1 MEKRRLPIGTD
12 NFTKLRQNHLYYVD
26 KTGLIR
32 ELLESWSEV
41 TLFTR
46 PRRFGKTLNTSML
59 KAFFEIGTDEA
70 LFDGLA
76 ISREKEICEQYLG
89 KFPVI
94 SISLKTVEAADYD
107 SARLRLWSVI
117 REEAERFVYLLQGEQ
132 LDALDKENFMR
143 LRKGEGNL
151 EESLLMLSRLLCKH
165 YGQKVIILIDEYD
178 VPLDRAARYGYYDRM
193 IILIRTMFSA
203 VLKSNDYLQFAVLT
217 GCMRIS
223 YKGTST
229 GCSFA
234 SCGKESLFSDL
245 NNLKVYSI
253 VDNRFDE
260 WFGFTDAEV
269 RKMLDDYELTDYY
282 KQTKEWYDG
291 YRIGQQDVYCPWDVI
306 NWCDKLMNDT
316 NHDPENFWANTSGD
330 DRILQFVDMADDAT
344 KRELERLSAGESV
357 EKNLTLN
364 LTYDEL
370 GSSINHFWSVLFTAG
385 YLTQCGKNEYGE
397 YRLVI
402 PNREIN
408 HVFDQQ
414 IKRCFYRKIGS
425 NLMTLYKALSE
436 ADART
441 VEEQLNASMRESISF
456 MDGGNSDEQKESFY
470 HGLLLGMLKDR
481 SGWKIRSNR
490 EAGNGRA
497 DIIVSDPLH
506 NSGYIIEV
514 KYAKDAK
521 SESDVTA
528 LDKWADIALKQIED
542 QDYQQYFEDE
552 DVQHIFR
559 YGIAFYKKKCL
570 VKIS

>member
-12 NFTKLRQNHLYYVD
+12 NFSKLRQNHLYYVD

-59 KAFFEIGTDEA
+59 KAFFEIGTEKA
-70 LFDGLA
+70 LFDGLV
-76 ISREKEICEQYLG
+76 ISQEKELCDQYMG
-89 KFPVI
+89 RFPVI
-94 SISLKTVEAADYD
+94 SVSLKTVEAADYD
-107 SARLRLWSVI
+107 SARLRLWNVV
-117 REEAERFVYLLQGEQ
+117 REEAERFSFLVQSGR

-143 LRKGEGNL
+143 LRKGEGSL
-151 EESLLMLSRLLCKH
+151 EESLLMLSRILCKH
-165 YGQKVIILIDEYD
+165 YDQKVIILIDEYD
-178 VPLDRAARYGYYDRM
+178 VPLDKSARYGYYDRM

-223 YKGTST
+223 
-229 GCSFA
+229 
-234 SCGKESLFSDL
+234 KESLFSDL

-269 RKMLDDYELTDYY
+269 RKMLEDFELTDYY
-282 KQTKEWYDG
+282 EQTKEWYDG

-306 NWCDKLMNDT
+306 NWCDKLINDT

-357 EKNLTLN
+357 EKDLTLN
-364 LTYDEL
+364 LTYNEL
-370 GSSINHFWSVLFTAG
+370 GNSMNHFWSVLFTAG

-425 NLMTLYKALSE
+425 NLTALYKALSE
-436 ADART
+436 GNART
-441 VEEQLNASMRESISF
+441 VEEQLNISMRESISF
-456 MDGGNSDEQKESFY
+456 MDGGNSDEQRESFY

-490 EAGNGRA
+490 EAGSGRA
-497 DIIVSDPLH
+497 DIIVIDQVNS
-506 NSGYIIEV
+506 SGYIIEV

-521 SESDVTA
+521 NENDVAA
-528 LDKWADIALKQIED
+528 LEKWADIALKQVENNQYD
-542 QDYQQYFEDE
+542 QYFADGEIH
-552 DVQHIFR
+552 HIFK
-559 YGIAFYKKKCL
+559 YGVAFYKKKCR
-570 VKIS
+570 VKKQL

>member
-12 NFTKLRQNHLYYVD
+12 NFIKLRQNNLYYVD

-59 KAFFEIGTDEA
+59 KAFFEIGTDKRF
-70 LFDGLA
+70 FDGLA
-76 ISREKEICEQYLG
+76 ISQEKEICEQYLG

-94 SISLKTVEAADYD
+94 SISLKTVDAADYD
-107 SARLRLWSVI
+107 SARLRLWNVI
-117 REEAERFVYLLQGEQ
+117 REEAERFAVLLQSER
-132 LDALDKENFMR
+132 LDELDKENFTR

-151 EESLLMLSRLLCKH
+151 EESLLMLSRILCKH
-165 YGQKVIILIDEYD
+165 YDKKVIILIDEYD
-178 VPLDRAARYGYYDRM
+178 VPLDRAARYEYYDRM

-223 YKGTST
+223 
-229 GCSFA
+229 
-234 SCGKESLFSDL
+234 KESLFSDL

-269 RKMLDDYELTDYY
+269 RKMLDDYELTEYY
-282 KQTKEWYDG
+282 EQTKEWYDG
-291 YRIGQQDVYCPWDVI
+291 YRMGQQDVYCPWDVI
-306 NWCDKLMNDT
+306 NWCDKLINDT

-330 DRILQFVDMADDAT
+330 DRIVQFVDMADDAT
-344 KRELERLSAGESV
+344 KRELERLSAGESI
-357 EKNLTLN
+357 EKNLKLN
-364 LTYDEL
+364 LTYNEL

-397 YRLVI
+397 YKLVI
-402 PNREIN
+402 PNKEIN

-414 IKRCFYRKIGS
+414 IKRCFYQKIGS
-425 NLMTLYKALSE
+425 NLKTLYKAFSE
-436 ADART
+436 GNAQT
-441 VEEQLNASMRESISF
+441 VEEQLNASMQESISF

-497 DIIVSDPLH
+497 DIIVSDQLH

-521 SESDVTA
+521 SEHDKTA
-528 LDKWADIALKQIED
+528 LSRWSDIALRQIDSQE
-542 QDYQQYFEDE
+542 YHQYFEGE

-559 YGIAFYKKKCL
+559 YGIAFYKKICV
-570 VKIS
+570 VKTQ